1 MKKMSMLTGFGVGYY
16 LGARAGRER
25 YEEIN
30 DLFRKVRGSQPV
42 QRASDAAES
51 LVEHGTERMA
61 EKAERVSG
69 DGRTPRS
76 RTATY
81 PSLATTP
88 SAAAVGE

>member
-1 MKKMSMLTGFGVGYY
+1 MFTGFGVGYY

-30 DLFRKVRGSQPV
+30 GLFRRVRGSEPV
-42 QRASDAAES
+42 QTASDAARS
-51 LVEHGTERMA
+51 FA
-61 EKAERVSG
+61 EEGAERVAEKVERTTG
-69 DGRTPRS
+69 DGRSRS
-76 RTATY
+76 RQTAPTY